1 MGVTTAGAVLW
12 NILPAKL
19 RVAHDSRRFPPPWTI
34 DFGVPL
40 GRRCRSGQ
48 TRPHQLT
55 LTVADGVRD
64 RCMPQEVLKPPDDPC
79 AASPFLLFAFF
90 VYFVPLAVG
99 PTSNKKGPIISLLIR
114 MQENRQ

>member
-1 MGVTTAGAVLW
+1 
-12 NILPAKL
+12 
-19 RVAHDSRRFPPPWTI
+19 
-34 DFGVPL
+34 
-40 GRRCRSGQ
+40 
-48 TRPHQLT
+48 
-55 LTVADGVRD
+55 
-64 RCMPQEVLKPPDDPC
+64 MPQEVLKPPPDDPC